1 MLSLMPKL
9 VKKTWCRLNATWRW
23 LGTALSFAVFGVGGV
38 IFGGIVLPL
47 YHVLPGDKAKKK
59 YQSRKIIHYSFKFF
73 IGLMKYIGV
82 LSYEVI
88 GIEKLNKPGQLVLA
102 NHPSLLDI
110 VFLISLIRNADC
122 VVKAKLL
129 ANPAM
134 WGPIMGT
141 GYIANSLPEGVIE
154 QAGQSM
160 AAGSSLIVFPEGTRT
175 TPNEALSC
183 QRGAANIAVR
193 TRRNITAITIRCEP
207 TTLTKADKWYNIPP
221 RKMHF
226 TIQVKDEI
234 AIDQFLSKPSP
245 SSAARQLTK
254 YLQNYFTKELM
265 NNV

>member
-1 MLSLMPKL
+1 MQKL
-9 VKKTWCRLNATWRW
+9 AKRVWYRLNGAWRW
-23 LGTALSFAVFGVGGV
+23 LGTAFSFAVFGVGGV

-47 YHVLPGDKAKKK
+47 YSLLPGDQAKKK
-59 YQSRKIIHYSFKFF
+59 YRSRKIIHYSFKFF

-88 GIEKLNKPGQLVLA
+88 GIEKLNKPGQLILA

-122 VVKAKLL
+122 VVKGKLL
-129 ANPAM
+129 VNPAM
-134 WGPIMGT
+134 RGPIMGT

-154 QAGQSM
+154 QAEESM

-175 TPNEALSC
+175 TPNEALIL

-193 TRRNITAITIRCEP
+193 TQRNITPVIIRCEP
-207 TTLTKADKWYNIPP
+207 TTLTKADNWYNIPP

-226 TIQVKDEI
+226 TIRVNEEI
-234 AIDQFLSKPSP
+234 AIEQFVSESNPSN
-245 SSAARQLTK
+245 AARQLTK
-254 YLQNYFTKELM
+254 YLHNYFTKELM